1 MITSSERVDIWP
13 ELLKQISQE
22 VLNDPDFIDND
33 WHGFVSPAQ
42 KESGWLG
49 FLGAA
54 ESDLQALEQRLGVP
68 LPPSYRAFLAASN
81 GFGPVDCFIWRL
93 FPVAEI
99 DWLVNKDKEIVE
111 IWEQDDDADI
121 TDEQYFDPESRQD
134 ARYTRSRYFRRCLM
148 VSDWGDAGFLALN
161 PAVENDGEWEAWH
174 FANWHPGAVR
184 YHSFIDLMQQTL
196 ENYRE
201 LKKPDY

>member
-1 MITSSERVDIWP
+1 MLTSSEQVSGWP
-13 ELLKQISQE
+13 DLLQQISQE
-22 VLNDPDFIDND
+22 VLADPSFIETD

-49 FLGAA
+49 FPGAT
-54 ESDLQALEQRLGVP
+54 ESDLRMLEQRLGVA
-68 LPPSYRAFLAASN
+68 LPPSYRSFLATSN
-81 GFGPVDCFIWRL
+81 GFGPIDCFIFRL
-93 FPVAEI
+93 FSTEEI
-99 DWLVNKDKEIVE
+99 DWLVNKDKEIIE
-111 IWEQDDDADI
+111 IWEQDDDTDI
-121 TDEQYFDPESRQD
+121 TDEQYFDPKNQQD

-161 PAVENDGEWEAWH
+161 PAVEADREWEAWH
-174 FANWHPGAVR
+174 FASWLGGASR
-184 YHSFIDLMQQTL
+184 HHSFADLMRQRL